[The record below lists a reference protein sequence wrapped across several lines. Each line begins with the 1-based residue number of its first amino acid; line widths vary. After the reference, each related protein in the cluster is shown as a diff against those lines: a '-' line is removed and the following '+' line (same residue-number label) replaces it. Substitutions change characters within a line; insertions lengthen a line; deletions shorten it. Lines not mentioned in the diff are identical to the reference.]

1 MDRNIG
7 RQGPMSMSP
16 GMMRR
21 PGGMQTGSNRE
32 AHLATSQ
39 NHSSSAPSYQSQPP
53 GLGPAAGALN
63 NGGSS
68 PPTSSSPSAMGS
80 SSSVHHHA
88 LQQQNHQQ
96 APQSQHSQHDELIRY
111 INEAWNSITT
121 DKSQNPP
128 VFYKSAPEPRL
139 PGFTPFDLE
148 GWWGQ
153 RLVHQINLGAHG
165 HQ

>member
-39 NHSSSAPSYQSQPP
+39 NHSSSVPSYQSQSS
-53 GLGPAAGALN
+53 GLGPASALN

-68 PPTSSSPSAMGS
+68 PA
-80 SSSVHHHA
+80 A
-88 LQQQNHQQ
+88 DHQQ
-96 APQSQHSQHDELIRY
+96 APSQHSQHDELIRY

-121 DKSQNPP
+121 GSQDPP
-128 VFYKSAPEPRL
+128 KYYYSAPEPRL
-139 PGFTPFDLE
+139 PGFKPFDLE

>member
-1 MDRNIG
+1 MDRNMG

-21 PGGMQTGSNRE
+21 PAGMPQSGRDF
-32 AHLATSQ
+32 HSQ
-39 NHSSSAPSYQSQPP
+39 NHSSYQTPP
-53 GLGPAAGALN
+53 HGAAVTGGGIMYNSGN
-63 NGGSS
+63 NGPPQTS
-68 PPTSSSPSAMGS
+68 PLASSSAMHQMHP
-80 SSSVHHHA
+80 VP
-88 LQQQNHQQ
+88 QNHQQ
-96 APQSQHSQHDELIRY
+96 LYLQTPQIQHSQHDELIRY

-121 DKSQNPP
+121 DKSQKPP
-128 VFYKSAPEPRL
+128 VFYKSVPEPRL

-153 RLVHQINLGAHG
+153 RLVHQLNISTHG